1 MAKLS
6 DIETKVEQTMN
17 SLDGMSSAEPKPFF
31 YSRLHARM
39 EHKLLT
45 PRKVLGWQFKPV
57 YAISAVACLLI
68 INVFTV
74 LSFPKKQ
81 ESNPERYNLY
91 ESGGF

>member
-1 MAKLS
+1 MTKLS
-6 DIETKVEQTMN
+6 DIETKVEQTIN

-39 EHKLLT
+39 ERELLT

-68 INVFTV
+68 INVFTI
-74 LSFPKKQ
+74 LSFQKTQ